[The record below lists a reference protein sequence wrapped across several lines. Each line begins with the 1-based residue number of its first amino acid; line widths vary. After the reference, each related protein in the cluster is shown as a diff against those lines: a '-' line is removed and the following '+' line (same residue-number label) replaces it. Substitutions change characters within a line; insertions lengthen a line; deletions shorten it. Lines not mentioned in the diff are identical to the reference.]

1 MNKNKN
7 ILIIV
12 GGGISAYKSLD
23 LIRLLKK
30 NNFNIKTILTES
42 GKKFVTPLSLS
53 TLTGSKTFENL
64 FDVSDNQIDHISLSR
79 WSDLVLVLPT
89 TANFMSRICQGKA
102 DDLAT
107 ATILASDKEIFLIP
121 AMNVRMWIHSSTQK
135 NFKTLKSYGYNFIGP
150 EKGEMACGEY
160 GEGKMSSPRQ
170 ILLEIKKFFKN
181 KDIIKNKKLKALV
194 TTGPTR
200 EYIDKVRFISNESS
214 GKQGYEFAKALS
226 RVGIETTLITGPTYL
241 DPIKHVKTIK
251 VTSTKQMLCAVR
263 NLLPVDIAVCAA
275 AVSDFKPKKVF
286 KKKIK
291 KENKNFLKLEL
302 ERNSDILEFLGKNN
316 KHRPSLVIGFAAEDE
331 NLLSN
336 ARNKMISKNCDWML
350 ANDISQKNSGFNVD
364 MNKILLLR
372 QDGKKMI
379 INRNTKSYIA
389 SLITEKILQKFVGDK
404 EIN

>member
-1 MNKNKN
+1 M
-7 ILIIV
+7 
-12 GGGISAYKSLD
+12 
-23 LIRLLKK
+23 
-30 NNFNIKTILTES
+30 
-42 GKKFVTPLSLS
+42 
-53 TLTGSKTFENL
+53 
-64 FDVSDNQIDHISLSR
+64 
-79 WSDLVLVLPT
+79 
-89 TANFMSRICQGKA
+89 
-102 DDLAT
+102 
-107 ATILASDKEIFLIP
+107 
-121 AMNVRMWIHSSTQK
+121 
-135 NFKTLKSYGYNFIGP
+135 
-150 EKGEMACGEY
+150 
-160 GEGKMSSPRQ
+160 
-170 ILLEIKKFFKN
+170 EIKKFFKN

-251 VTSTKQMLCAVR
+251 VTSAKEMICAVK

-275 AVSDFKPKKVF
+275 AVSDFKPKKIF
-286 KKKIK
+286 QKKIK

-331 NLLSN
+331 NLLLN